1 VELPKVNLD
10 FLRAVPLQQKLA
22 LLGIIVGGIGI
33 GFYYYLA
40 VPKSDEITRLDGE
53 IGKLD
58 AEIQSTG
65 LKVKHL
71 TELVAANRQLEEALK
86 KKKAQLPPEEEAA
99 SLLKQL
105 TDLGVR
111 LGLDIKL
118 WKPGASTQDP
128 SKLFVRMPVSVEV
141 AGGYHTA
148 ALFFD
153 RVNKLS
159 RIINV
164 SNLAMGS
171 PRIEQDR
178 VVVQTVFELTAFASP
193 PPSVTTAAAKSK

>member
-71 TELVAANRQLEEALK
+71 TELVAANKQLEEALK

-178 VVVQTVFELTAFASP
+178 VVVQTVFDLTAFASP
-193 PPSVTTAAAKSK
+193 PETLTTATGK

>member
-22 LLGIIVGGIGI
+22 LLGIIVAGIGL
-33 GFYYYLA
+33 GFYYYVA
-40 VPKSDEITRLDGE
+40 VPKSEEITRLDGA
-53 IGKLD
+53 IAKLD
-58 AEIQSTG
+58 AEIQTTG

-71 TELVAANRQLEEALK
+71 TELVAANKQLEEALK
-86 KKKAQLPPEEEAA
+86 KKKERLPPEEEAA

-105 TDLGVR
+105 TDLGVK

-118 WKPGASTQDP
+118 WKPGSSSLDP

-153 RVNKLS
+153 RVNKLQ

-164 SNLAMGS
+164 SNLVMGS
-171 PRIEQDR
+171 PRIEEDR
-178 VVVQTVFELTAFASP
+178 VVIQTVFDLTAFASP
-193 PPSVTTAAAKSK
+193 PASVTPTPATGK

>member
-1 VELPKVNLD
+1 MELPKVNLD

>member
-1 VELPKVNLD
+1 MELPKVNLD

-193 PPSVTTAAAKSK
+193 PPSMTTAAAKSK